1 MASASLGRLTL
12 DLVAQIGQFV
22 GPMTQAER
30 KAKESTAKMGKAFS
44 DFKEQM
50 NASLGGTQ
58 IGSAIEGIT
67 GKLGAL
73 RGGVLTATASLAG
86 MAVGGLVVA
95 GGALSQMSLDLAKA
109 DAELNRLSRRAVTSA
124 ENFQIVAGAASAFG
138 VEQDKLSD
146 ILADTSEKLGE
157 YTSTKGGEAKEF
169 FEMLANNT
177 KMTSKEIDDFAKKLS
192 TMDTVDALGLIT
204 EKLDDM
210 GTTAAEKRFILES
223 LASDLGDLA
232 PLFSNNS
239 ALIKEYG
246 DQLRE
251 AGVVRTQESIDKSL
265 LLNAQ
270 TQALG
275 TQFQGFKNQLA
286 SQMTPVLS
294 NLIQYFVDGA
304 VKSGSFG
311 TVLSS
316 VGTIAKIV
324 GVAIVGVASAVSVVI
339 QSISGFANLIN
350 HIGVVAARL
359 DAATTISDQIN
370 VLKTGFSEGKDIW
383 NDTAA
388 GIDKTIRSAMAFV
401 SNTQTSTMPTLTGLS
416 AAQLKVNQANL
427 ANSKSTIT
435 DTETA
440 KENAKAKEEQAKA
453 AAKAA
458 KAQQDLNKMVG
469 ASALNGLRI
478 KGAESIA
485 GGQVRAYTANFAQLV
500 QSALGKDLNRFTAFN
515 DTYHKGTNSKHA
527 TGNAFDFTLGD
538 VKKSDEAVTQL
549 EQMAKRYGFVIKV
562 IDEYRNPSSRATGGH
577 IHVSVLGYK
586 GTADALK
593 DANAELDLVQKA
605 NDEALKIHDERERK
619 QLAVVSKYS
628 TVEQKMA
635 LDNEQ
640 SIKDIKIAFA
650 GDDESTQKYL
660 KIQEEAY
667 KKDVLA
673 YRQAQQE
680 KFDSYKNDL
689 LGKMADAEDA
699 IALSGIANKFGRNS
713 FEYQMAGLTTS
724 VRQEKSYELDDYTN
738 DVNQIN
744 KDYDSPEMATQR
756 YELLEQAKAA
766 HLAKMKALDFE
777 YQDSSKQLIQE
788 QHESQLNLYGSLLSQ
803 ASTVWGSMTQMVKE
817 AKGENSKTYKAMFL
831 AQQGIAIAQ
840 QIINTELAAMQP
852 IAQMGI
858 YGIPASTLIRGLG
871 YASIAVIGAQTIAG
885 FADGGFTGY
894 GGKYETAGIV
904 HKGEGVLTQ
913 EEIAALGG
921 PSGFNAL
928 RQSIKNGYANGGI
941 VSESPTVFT
950 PKNIESTR
958 QRGGGVNVNI
968 NVPPGYTARERRASN
983 GDVTIDIV
991 RQEVEQAFTRLGTQ
1005 ANSHESQMMQQ
1016 GFMVERNRG

>member
-1 MASASLGRLTL
+1 MVSASLGRLTL

-22 GPMTQAER
+22 GPITQAER

-73 RGGVLTATASLAG
+73 RGGILTATASLAG
-86 MAVGGLVVA
+86 MAVGGAVVA
-95 GGALSQMSLDLAKA
+95 TGALSQMALDLAKA
-109 DAELNRLSRRAVTSA
+109 DAQLNTLSRRAVTSA

-157 YTSTKGGEAKEF
+157 YTSTKGGGAKDF

-177 KMTSKEIDDFAKKLS
+177 KMSAKEIDNFAKKLS
-192 TMDTVDALGLIT
+192 TMDTVDALGQIT
-204 EKLDDM
+204 TKLDDM
-210 GTTAAEKRFILES
+210 GATAAEKRFVLES

-232 PLFSNNS
+232 PLFANNS

-286 SQMTPVLS
+286 NQMTPVLS

-311 TVLSS
+311 TVLSA
-316 VGTIAKIV
+316 VGTVAKVV
-324 GVAIVGVASAVSVVI
+324 GIAIVGVASAVSVVI
-339 QSISGFANLIN
+339 QSISGFASLIN

-359 DAATTISDQIN
+359 DAATSISEQIN

-388 GIDKTIRSAMAFV
+388 GIDKTIKSAMAFV
-401 SNTQTSTMPTLTGLS
+401 SNVQTSTMPTLTGLS

-469 ASALNGLRI
+469 ASALSGLRI
-478 KGAESIA
+478 KGSESIA

-500 QSALGKDLNRFTAFN
+500 QSALGKDLTRFTAFN

-527 TGNAFDFTLGD
+527 TGNAFDFTIGD
-538 VKKSDEAVTQL
+538 VKKSGQAVAQL
-549 EQMAKRYGFVIKV
+549 EQMAKRYGFAVKV
-562 IDEYRNPSSRATGGH
+562 LDEYRNPSSRATGGH

-593 DANAELDLVQKA
+593 DANAELDIVQKA
-605 NDEALKIHDERERK
+605 NDEALKIQEEREKK
-619 QLAVVSKYS
+619 QLAIAVKYA
-628 TVEQKMA
+628 TPEQKLA
-635 LDNEQ
+635 LDNAEA
-640 SIKDIKIAFA
+640 IKQIKLAHA
-650 GDDESTQKYL
+650 GDQEAIDKYL
-660 KIQEEAY
+660 KLQETAY
-667 KKDVLA
+667 QKDLDAFRATQNEKIISATEDAVRAAANWNQTYADISGNSGIYGL
-673 YRQAQQE
+673 QQTRNSRYDE
-680 KFDSYKNDL
+680 SFAVFDSQSSL
-689 LGKMADAEDA
+689 LDKQAEDPNA
-699 IALSGIANKFGRNS
+699 DLQALADQREALWQEHTQRMLLIDQVYNRDKASMGLQAANDTLSG
-713 FEYQMAGLTTS
+713 MTDL
-724 VRQEKSYELDDYTN
+724 
-738 DVNQIN
+738 
-744 KDYDSPEMATQR
+744 M
-756 YELLEQAKAA
+756 
-766 HLAKMKALDFE
+766 
-777 YQDSSKQLIQE
+777 
-788 QHESQLNLYGSLLSQ
+788 GSLL
-803 ASTVWGSMTQMVKE
+803 
-817 AKGENSKTYKAMFL
+817 GEQSAGYKAMF
-831 AQQGIAIAQ
+831 AMSKAFAIAQ
-840 QIINTELAAMQP
+840 ALMNAPQTFSNVYTSVSAIPLIGPYIAPAMAAAAVGLQLAQASQIKSVGLTGMAHDG
-852 IAQMGI
+852 IANVPKEG
-858 YGIPASTLIRGLG
+858 TWLL
-871 YASIAVIGAQTIAG
+871 
-885 FADGGFTGY
+885 DGGERVLNPQQNKDFTNF
-894 GGKYETAGIV
+894 
-904 HKGEGVLTQ
+904 
-913 EEIAALGG
+913 IA
-921 PSGFNAL
+921 N
-928 RQSIKNGYANGGI
+928 QKQ
-941 VSESPTVFT
+941 
-950 PKNIESTR
+950 
-958 QRGGGVNVNI
+958 QRGSGVNINI
-968 NVPPGYTARERRASN
+968 NVPPGYTARERRLSN
-983 GDVTIDIV
+983 GDVTIDV
-991 RQEVEQAFTRLGTQ
+991 VKQEIEQAFTRLGTE

>member
-1 MASASLGRLTL
+1 MNRLLSRFFYCLEKTMASASLGRLTL

-109 DAELNRLSRRAVTSA
+109 DAELNQLSRRAVTSA

-157 YTSTKGGEAKEF
+157 YTSTKGGGAKDF

-192 TMDTVDALGLIT
+192 TMDTTDALGLIT
-204 EKLDDM
+204 TKLDEM
-210 GTTAAEKRFILES
+210 GATAAEKRFVLES

-232 PLFSNNS
+232 PLFANNS
-239 ALIKEYG
+239 ELIKEYG

-316 VGTIAKIV
+316 VGTVAKIV

-401 SNTQTSTMPTLTGLS
+401 SNVQTSTMPTLTGLS

-549 EQMAKRYGFVIKV
+549 EQMAKRYGFIIKV
-562 IDEYRNPSSRATGGH
+562 LDEYRNPSSRATGGH

-593 DANAELDLVQKA
+593 DANAELDIVQKA
-605 NDEALKIHDERERK
+605 NDEALKIQEEREKK
-619 QLAVVSKYS
+619 QLAISVKYAS
-628 TVEQKMA
+628 PEQKLA
-635 LDNEQ
+635 LDNAEA
-640 SIKDIKIAFA
+640 IKQIKLAHA
-650 GDDESTQKYL
+650 GDQEAIDKYL
-660 KIQEEAY
+660 KLQEESY
-667 KKDVLA
+667 QKDLDAFRAAQNEKIVGATQDAARAAANWNQTYADISGNSGVYGLQQTRNSRYDESFALFESQSTVLDKQAEDPTADLQVLA
-673 YRQAQQE
+673 EQREAIWQEHSQRMLLIDQVYNRDKASMGLQAANE
-680 KFDSYKNDL
+680 T
-689 LGKMADAEDA
+689 
-699 IALSGIANKFGRNS
+699 LSG
-713 FEYQMAGLTTS
+713 MTDL
-724 VRQEKSYELDDYTN
+724 
-738 DVNQIN
+738 
-744 KDYDSPEMATQR
+744 M
-756 YELLEQAKAA
+756 
-766 HLAKMKALDFE
+766 
-777 YQDSSKQLIQE
+777 
-788 QHESQLNLYGSLLSQ
+788 
-803 ASTVWGSMTQMVKE
+803 GSML
-817 AKGENSKTYKAMFL
+817 GEQSAAYKAMF
-831 AQQGIAIAQ
+831 AMSKAFAIAQ
-840 QIINTELAAMQP
+840 ALINAPQTFSNVYTSVSAIPLIGPYIAPAMAAAAVGLQVAQASQIKSVGLTGMAHDG
-852 IAQMGI
+852 IANVPKEG
-858 YGIPASTLIRGLG
+858 TWLL
-871 YASIAVIGAQTIAG
+871 
-885 FADGGFTGY
+885 DGGERVLNPEQNKDFTSFISNQ
-894 GGKYETAGIV
+894 K
-904 HKGEGVLTQ
+904 Q
-913 EEIAALGG
+913 
-921 PSGFNAL
+921 
-928 RQSIKNGYANGGI
+928 
-941 VSESPTVFT
+941 
-950 PKNIESTR
+950 
-958 QRGGGVNVNI
+958 QRGSGVNINI
-968 NVPPGYTARERRASN
+968 NVPPGYTARERRSSN
-983 GDVTIDIV
+983 GDVTIDVV
-991 RQEVEQAFTRLGTQ
+991 RQEVEQAFTRLGTES
-1005 ANSHESQMMQQ
+1005 NSHEALMAQQ
-1016 GFMVERNRG
+1016 GFNIERRR

>member
-109 DAELNRLSRRAVTSA
+109 DAELNQLSRRAVTSA

-157 YTSTKGGEAKEF
+157 YTSTKGGGAKDF

-192 TMDTVDALGLIT
+192 TMDTTDALGLIT
-204 EKLDDM
+204 TKLDDM
-210 GTTAAEKRFILES
+210 GATAAEKRFVLES

-232 PLFSNNS
+232 PLFANNS
-239 ALIKEYG
+239 ELIKEYG

-316 VGTIAKIV
+316 VGTVAKIV

-562 IDEYRNPSSRATGGH
+562 LDEYRNPSSRATGGH
-577 IHVSVLGYK
+577 IHVSVLGYR

-593 DANAELDLVQKA
+593 DANAELDIVQKA
-605 NDEALKIHDERERK
+605 NDEALKIQEEREKK
-619 QLAVVSKYS
+619 QLAIAVKYA
-628 TVEQKMA
+628 TPEQKLA
-635 LDNEQ
+635 LDNAEAIKQIKLAHAGDQVALDKYLDLQEKAYQKDLDAFRATQNEKIISATEDAARAAANWNQTYADISGNSGIFGLQQNRDSRYEESFAVFDSQSAMLDKQAEDPNADLQALAEQREAIWQEHSQRMLLIDQVYNRDKASMGLQAANETLSGMTDLMGSMLGEQ
-640 SIKDIKIAFA
+640 S
-650 GDDESTQKYL
+650 
-660 KIQEEAY
+660 
-667 KKDVLA
+667 
-673 YRQAQQE
+673 
-680 KFDSYKNDL
+680 
-689 LGKMADAEDA
+689 
-699 IALSGIANKFGRNS
+699 
-713 FEYQMAGLTTS
+713 
-724 VRQEKSYELDDYTN
+724 
-738 DVNQIN
+738 
-744 KDYDSPEMATQR
+744 
-756 YELLEQAKAA
+756 AA
-766 HLAKMKALDFE
+766 
-777 YQDSSKQLIQE
+777 
-788 QHESQLNLYGSLLSQ
+788 
-803 ASTVWGSMTQMVKE
+803 
-817 AKGENSKTYKAMFL
+817 YKAMF
-831 AQQGIAIAQ
+831 AMSKAFAIAQ
-840 QIINTELAAMQP
+840 ALINAPQTFSNVYTSVSAIPLIGPYIAPAMAAAAVGLQVAQASQIKSVGLTGMAHDG
-852 IAQMGI
+852 IANVPKEG
-858 YGIPASTLIRGLG
+858 TWLL
-871 YASIAVIGAQTIAG
+871 
-885 FADGGFTGY
+885 DGGERVLNPQQNKDFTNFIS
-894 GGKYETAGIV
+894 K
-904 HKGEGVLTQ
+904 Q
-913 EEIAALGG
+913 N
-921 PSGFNAL
+921 P
-928 RQSIKNGYANGGI
+928 
-941 VSESPTVFT
+941 
-950 PKNIESTR
+950 

>member
-109 DAELNRLSRRAVTSA
+109 DAELNQLSRRAVTSA

-157 YTSTKGGEAKEF
+157 YTSTKGGGAKDF

-192 TMDTVDALGLIT
+192 TMDTTDALGLIT
-204 EKLDDM
+204 TKLDEM
-210 GTTAAEKRFILES
+210 GATAAEKRFVLES

-232 PLFSNNS
+232 PLFANNS
-239 ALIKEYG
+239 ELIKEYG

-316 VGTIAKIV
+316 VGTVAKIV

-401 SNTQTSTMPTLTGLS
+401 SNVQTSTMPTLTGLS

-527 TGNAFDFTLGD
+527 TGNAFDFTIGD
-538 VKKSDEAVTQL
+538 VKKSGEAVTQL
-549 EQMAKRYGFVIKV
+549 EQMAKRYGFIIKV
-562 IDEYRNPSSRATGGH
+562 LDEYRNPSSRATGGH

-593 DANAELDLVQKA
+593 DANAELDIVQKA
-605 NDEALKIHDERERK
+605 NDEALKIQEEREKK
-619 QLAVVSKYS
+619 QLAIAVKYAS
-628 TVEQKMA
+628 PEQKLA
-635 LDNEQ
+635 LDNAEA
-640 SIKDIKIAFA
+640 IKQIKLAHA
-650 GDDESTQKYL
+650 GDQEAIDKYL
-660 KIQEEAY
+660 KLQEESY
-667 KKDVLA
+667 QKDLDA
-673 YRQAQQE
+673 FRAAQNE
-680 KFDSYKNDL
+680 KIVGATQDAARAAANWNQTYADISGNSGVYGLQQSRNSRYDESFALFDSQSTVLDKQ
-689 LGKMADAEDA
+689 AEDPNADLQALAEQREA
-699 IALSGIANKFGRNS
+699 IWQEHSQRMLLIDQVYNRDKASMGLQAANETLSG
-713 FEYQMAGLTTS
+713 MTDL
-724 VRQEKSYELDDYTN
+724 
-738 DVNQIN
+738 
-744 KDYDSPEMATQR
+744 M
-756 YELLEQAKAA
+756 
-766 HLAKMKALDFE
+766 
-777 YQDSSKQLIQE
+777 
-788 QHESQLNLYGSLLSQ
+788 
-803 ASTVWGSMTQMVKE
+803 GSML
-817 AKGENSKTYKAMFL
+817 GEQSAAYKAMF
-831 AQQGIAIAQ
+831 AMSKAFAIAQ
-840 QIINTELAAMQP
+840 ALINAPQTFSNVYTSVSAIPLIGPYIAPAMAAAAVGLQVAQASQIKSVGLTGMAHDG
-852 IAQMGI
+852 IANVPKEG
-858 YGIPASTLIRGLG
+858 TWLL
-871 YASIAVIGAQTIAG
+871 
-885 FADGGFTGY
+885 DGGERVLNPEQNKDFTSFISNQ
-894 GGKYETAGIV
+894 K
-904 HKGEGVLTQ
+904 Q
-913 EEIAALGG
+913 
-921 PSGFNAL
+921 
-928 RQSIKNGYANGGI
+928 
-941 VSESPTVFT
+941 
-950 PKNIESTR
+950 
-958 QRGGGVNVNI
+958 QRGSGVNINI
-968 NVPPGYTARERRASN
+968 NVPPGYTARERRLSN
-983 GDVTIDIV
+983 GDVTIDVV
-991 RQEVEQAFTRLGTQ
+991 RQEVEQAFTRLGTES
-1005 ANSHESQMMQQ
+1005 NSHEALMAQQ
-1016 GFMVERNRG
+1016 GFNIERRR

>member
-22 GPMTQAER
+22 GPITQAER

-73 RGGVLTATASLAG
+73 RGGILTATASLAG
-86 MAVGGLVVA
+86 MAVGGAVVA
-95 GGALSQMSLDLAKA
+95 TGALSQMALDLAKA
-109 DAELNRLSRRAVTSA
+109 DAQLNTLSRRAVTSA

-157 YTSTKGGEAKEF
+157 YTSTKGGGAKDF
-169 FEMLANNT
+169 FEMLTNNT
-177 KMTSKEIDDFAKKLS
+177 KMSAKEIDNFAKKLS
-192 TMDTVDALGLIT
+192 TMDTVDALGQIT
-204 EKLDDM
+204 TKLDDM
-210 GTTAAEKRFILES
+210 GATAAEKRFVLES

-232 PLFSNNS
+232 PLFANNS

-311 TVLSS
+311 TVLSA
-316 VGTIAKIV
+316 VGTVAKVV
-324 GVAIVGVASAVSVVI
+324 GIAIVGVASAVSVVI
-339 QSISGFANLIN
+339 QSISGFASLIN

-359 DAATTISDQIN
+359 DAATSISEQIN

-388 GIDKTIRSAMAFV
+388 GIDKTIKSAMAFV
-401 SNTQTSTMPTLTGLS
+401 SNVQTSTMPTLTGLS

-469 ASALNGLRI
+469 ASALSGLRI
-478 KGAESIA
+478 KGQESIA

-500 QSALGKDLNRFTAFN
+500 QSALGKDLTRFTAFN

-527 TGNAFDFTLGD
+527 TGNAFDFTIDD
-538 VKKSDEAVTQL
+538 VKKSGQAVAQL
-549 EQMAKRYGFVIKV
+549 EQMAKRYGFAVKV
-562 IDEYRNPSSRATGGH
+562 LDEYRNPSSRATGGH

-593 DANAELDLVQKA
+593 DANAELDIVQKA
-605 NDEALKIHDERERK
+605 NDEALKIQEEREKK
-619 QLAVVSKYS
+619 QLAIAVKYA
-628 TVEQKMA
+628 TPEQKLA
-635 LDNEQ
+635 LDNAEA
-640 SIKDIKIAFA
+640 IKQIKLSHA
-650 GDDESTQKYL
+650 GDQEAIDKYL
-660 KIQEEAY
+660 KLQETAY
-667 KKDVLA
+667 QKDLDAFRATQNEKIISATEDAVRAAANWNQTYADISGNSGIYGL
-673 YRQAQQE
+673 QQTRNSRYDE
-680 KFDSYKNDL
+680 SFAVFDSQSSL
-689 LGKMADAEDA
+689 LDKQAEDPNA
-699 IALSGIANKFGRNS
+699 DLQALADQREALWQEHTQRMLLIDQVYNRDKASIGLQAANDTLSG
-713 FEYQMAGLTTS
+713 MTDL
-724 VRQEKSYELDDYTN
+724 
-738 DVNQIN
+738 
-744 KDYDSPEMATQR
+744 M
-756 YELLEQAKAA
+756 
-766 HLAKMKALDFE
+766 
-777 YQDSSKQLIQE
+777 
-788 QHESQLNLYGSLLSQ
+788 GSLL
-803 ASTVWGSMTQMVKE
+803 
-817 AKGENSKTYKAMFL
+817 GEQSAGYKAMF
-831 AQQGIAIAQ
+831 AMSKAFAIAQ
-840 QIINTELAAMQP
+840 ALMNAPQTFSNVYTSVSAIPLIGPYIAPAMAAAAVGLQLAQASQIKSVGLTGMAHDG
-852 IAQMGI
+852 IANVPKEG
-858 YGIPASTLIRGLG
+858 TWLL
-871 YASIAVIGAQTIAG
+871 
-885 FADGGFTGY
+885 DGGERVLNPQQNKDFTNF
-894 GGKYETAGIV
+894 
-904 HKGEGVLTQ
+904 
-913 EEIAALGG
+913 IA
-921 PSGFNAL
+921 N
-928 RQSIKNGYANGGI
+928 QKQ
-941 VSESPTVFT
+941 
-950 PKNIESTR
+950 
-958 QRGGGVNVNI
+958 QRGGGVNINI
-968 NVPPGYTARERRASN
+968 NVPPGYTARERRLSN
-983 GDVTIDIV
+983 GDVTIDV
-991 RQEVEQAFTRLGTQ
+991 VKQEIEQAFTRLGTQ

>member
-1 MASASLGRLTL
+1 MATTSIGRLTL
-12 DLVAQIGQFV
+12 DLIAQIGQFV

-73 RGGVLTATASLAG
+73 RGGILTATASLAG
-86 MAVGGLVVA
+86 MAVGGAVVA
-95 GGALSQMSLDLAKA
+95 TGALSQMALDLAKA
-109 DAELNRLSRRAVTSA
+109 DAQLNTLSRRAVTSA

-157 YTSTKGGEAKEF
+157 YTSTKGGGAKDF

-177 KMTSKEIDDFAKKLS
+177 KMSAKEIDNFAKKLS
-192 TMDTVDALGLIT
+192 TMDTVDALGQIT
-204 EKLDDM
+204 TKLDDM
-210 GTTAAEKRFILES
+210 GATAAEKRFVLES

-232 PLFSNNS
+232 PLFANNS

-311 TVLSS
+311 TALSA
-316 VGTIAKIV
+316 VGTVAKVV
-324 GVAIVGVASAVSVVI
+324 GIAIVGVASAVSVVI
-339 QSISGFANLIN
+339 QSISGFASLIN

-359 DAATTISDQIN
+359 DAATSISEQIN
-370 VLKTGFSEGKDIW
+370 VLKTGFSEGKNIW

-388 GIDKTIRSAMAFV
+388 GIDKTIKSTMAFV
-401 SNTQTSTMPTLTGLS
+401 SNVQTSTMPTLTGLS

-469 ASALNGLRI
+469 ASALSGLRI
-478 KGAESIA
+478 KGQESIA

-500 QSALGKDLNRFTAFN
+500 QSALGTDLTRFTAFN

-527 TGNAFDFTLGD
+527 TGNAFDFTIDD
-538 VKKSDEAVTQL
+538 VKKSGQAVAQL
-549 EQMAKRYGFVIKV
+549 EQMAKRYGFAVKV
-562 IDEYRNPSSRATGGH
+562 LDEYRNPSSRATGGH

-593 DANAELDLVQKA
+593 DANAELDIVQKA
-605 NDEALKIHDERERK
+605 NDEALKIQEEREKK
-619 QLAVVSKYS
+619 QLAIAVKYA
-628 TVEQKMA
+628 TPEQKLA
-635 LDNEQ
+635 LDNAEA
-640 SIKDIKIAFA
+640 IKQIKLAHA
-650 GDDESTQKYL
+650 GDQEAIDKYL
-660 KIQEEAY
+660 KLQETAY
-667 KKDVLA
+667 QKDLDAFRATQNEKIISATEDAVRAAENWNQTYADISGNSGIYGL
-673 YRQAQQE
+673 QQTRNSRYDE
-680 KFDSYKNDL
+680 SFAVFDSQSSL
-689 LGKMADAEDA
+689 LDEQAEDPNA
-699 IALSGIANKFGRNS
+699 DLQALADQREALWQEHTQRMLLIDQVYNRDKASMGLQAANDTLSG
-713 FEYQMAGLTTS
+713 MTDL
-724 VRQEKSYELDDYTN
+724 
-738 DVNQIN
+738 
-744 KDYDSPEMATQR
+744 M
-756 YELLEQAKAA
+756 
-766 HLAKMKALDFE
+766 
-777 YQDSSKQLIQE
+777 
-788 QHESQLNLYGSLLSQ
+788 GSLL
-803 ASTVWGSMTQMVKE
+803 
-817 AKGENSKTYKAMFL
+817 GEQSAGYKAMF
-831 AQQGIAIAQ
+831 AMSKAFAIAQ
-840 QIINTELAAMQP
+840 ALMNAPQTFSNVYTSVSAIPLIGPYIAPAMAAAAVGLQLAQASQIKSVGLTGMAHDG
-852 IAQMGI
+852 IANVPKEGTWLLDGGERVLNPQQNKDLTNYLNNRRKGPSEGNVQI
-858 YGIPASTLIRGLG
+858 SQQIT
-871 YASIAVIGAQTIAG
+871 
-885 FADGGFTGY
+885 FADGSASIDTQGQKQVAESLNLAMNDWARRESKQG
-894 GGKYETAGIV
+894 
-904 HKGEGVLTQ
+904 GVL
-913 EEIAALGG
+913 
-921 PSGFNAL
+921 FNL
-928 RQSIKNGYANGGI
+928 
-941 VSESPTVFT
+941 V
-950 PKNIESTR
+950 
-958 QRGGGVNVNI
+958 
-968 NVPPGYTARERRASN
+968 RR
-983 GDVTIDIV
+983 
-991 RQEVEQAFTRLGTQ
+991 
-1005 ANSHESQMMQQ
+1005 
-1016 GFMVERNRG
+1016 

>member
-109 DAELNRLSRRAVTSA
+109 DAELNQLSRRAVTSA

-157 YTSTKGGEAKEF
+157 YTSTKGGGAKDF

-192 TMDTVDALGLIT
+192 TMDTTDALGLIT
-204 EKLDDM
+204 TKLDEM
-210 GTTAAEKRFILES
+210 GATAAEKRFVLES

-232 PLFSNNS
+232 PLFANNS
-239 ALIKEYG
+239 ELIKEYG

-316 VGTIAKIV
+316 VGTVAKIV

-401 SNTQTSTMPTLTGLS
+401 SNVQTSTMPTLTGLS

-549 EQMAKRYGFVIKV
+549 EQMAKRYGFIIKV
-562 IDEYRNPSSRATGGH
+562 LDEYRNPSSRATGGH

-593 DANAELDLVQKA
+593 DANAELDIVQKA
-605 NDEALKIHDERERK
+605 NDEALKIQEEREKK
-619 QLAVVSKYS
+619 QLAIAVKYAS
-628 TVEQKMA
+628 PEQKLA
-635 LDNEQ
+635 LDNAEA
-640 SIKDIKIAFA
+640 IKQIKLAHA
-650 GDDESTQKYL
+650 GDQEAIDKYL
-660 KIQEEAY
+660 KLQEESY
-667 KKDVLA
+667 QKDLDA
-673 YRQAQQE
+673 FRAAQNE
-680 KFDSYKNDL
+680 KIVGATQDAARAAANWNQTYADISGNSGVYGLQQTRNSRYDESFALFDSQSTVLDKQ
-689 LGKMADAEDA
+689 AEDPTADLQALAEQREA
-699 IALSGIANKFGRNS
+699 IWQEHSQRMLLIDQVYNRDKASMGLQAANETLSG
-713 FEYQMAGLTTS
+713 MTDL
-724 VRQEKSYELDDYTN
+724 
-738 DVNQIN
+738 
-744 KDYDSPEMATQR
+744 M
-756 YELLEQAKAA
+756 
-766 HLAKMKALDFE
+766 
-777 YQDSSKQLIQE
+777 
-788 QHESQLNLYGSLLSQ
+788 
-803 ASTVWGSMTQMVKE
+803 GSMLEEQS
-817 AKGENSKTYKAMFL
+817 AAYKAMF
-831 AQQGIAIAQ
+831 AMSKAFAIAQ
-840 QIINTELAAMQP
+840 ALINAPQTFSNVYTSVSAIPLIGPYIAPAMAAAAVGLQVAQASQIKSVGLTGMAHDG
-852 IAQMGI
+852 IANVPKEG
-858 YGIPASTLIRGLG
+858 TWLL
-871 YASIAVIGAQTIAG
+871 
-885 FADGGFTGY
+885 DGGERVLNPEQNKDFTSFISNQ
-894 GGKYETAGIV
+894 K
-904 HKGEGVLTQ
+904 Q
-913 EEIAALGG
+913 
-921 PSGFNAL
+921 
-928 RQSIKNGYANGGI
+928 
-941 VSESPTVFT
+941 
-950 PKNIESTR
+950 
-958 QRGGGVNVNI
+958 QRGSGVNINI
-968 NVPPGYTARERRASN
+968 NVPPGYTARERRSSN
-983 GDVTIDIV
+983 GDVTIDVV
-991 RQEVEQAFTRLGTQ
+991 RQEVEQAFTRLGTES
-1005 ANSHESQMMQQ
+1005 NSHEALMAQQ
-1016 GFMVERNRG
+1016 GFNIERRR

>member
-22 GPMTQAER
+22 GPITQAER

-73 RGGVLTATASLAG
+73 RGGILTATASLAG
-86 MAVGGLVVA
+86 MAVGGAVVA
-95 GGALSQMSLDLAKA
+95 TGALSQMALDLAKA
-109 DAELNRLSRRAVTSA
+109 DAQLNTLSRRAVTSA

-157 YTSTKGGEAKEF
+157 YTSTKGGGAKDF

-177 KMTSKEIDDFAKKLS
+177 KMSAKEIDNFAKKLS
-192 TMDTVDALGLIT
+192 TMDTVDALGQIT
-204 EKLDDM
+204 TKLDDM
-210 GTTAAEKRFILES
+210 GATAAEKRFVLES

-232 PLFSNNS
+232 PLFANNS

-275 TQFQGFKNQLA
+275 TQFQDFKNQLA

-311 TVLSS
+311 TVLSA
-316 VGTIAKIV
+316 VGTVAKVV
-324 GVAIVGVASAVSVVI
+324 GIAIVGVASAVSVVI
-339 QSISGFANLIN
+339 QSISGFASLIN

-359 DAATTISDQIN
+359 DAATSISEQIN

-388 GIDKTIRSAMAFV
+388 GIDKTIKSAMAFV
-401 SNTQTSTMPTLTGLS
+401 SNVQTSTMPTLTGLS

-469 ASALNGLRI
+469 ASALSGLRI
-478 KGAESIA
+478 KGTESIA
-485 GGQVRAYTANFAQLV
+485 GGQVRAYTAKFAQLV
-500 QSALGKDLNRFTAFN
+500 QSALGKDLTRFTAFN

-527 TGNAFDFTLGD
+527 TGNAFDFTIGD
-538 VKKSDEAVTQL
+538 VKKSGQAVAQL
-549 EQMAKRYGFVIKV
+549 EQMAKRYGFAVKV
-562 IDEYRNPSSRATGGH
+562 LDEYRNPSSRATGGH

-593 DANAELDLVQKA
+593 DANAELDIVQKA
-605 NDEALKIHDERERK
+605 NDEALKIQEEREKK
-619 QLAVVSKYS
+619 QLAIAIKYA
-628 TVEQKMA
+628 TPEQKLA
-635 LDNEQ
+635 LENAEA
-640 SIKDIKIAFA
+640 IKQIKLAHA
-650 GDDESTQKYL
+650 GDQEAIDKYL
-660 KIQEEAY
+660 KLQETAY
-667 KKDVLA
+667 QKDLDAFRATQNEKIISATEDAVRAAANWNQTYADISGNSGIYGL
-673 YRQAQQE
+673 QQTRNSRYDE
-680 KFDSYKNDL
+680 SFAVFDSQSSL
-689 LGKMADAEDA
+689 LDKQAEDPNA
-699 IALSGIANKFGRNS
+699 DLQALADQREALWQEHTHRMLLIDQVYNRDKASMGLQAANDTLSG
-713 FEYQMAGLTTS
+713 MTDL
-724 VRQEKSYELDDYTN
+724 
-738 DVNQIN
+738 
-744 KDYDSPEMATQR
+744 M
-756 YELLEQAKAA
+756 
-766 HLAKMKALDFE
+766 
-777 YQDSSKQLIQE
+777 
-788 QHESQLNLYGSLLSQ
+788 GSLL
-803 ASTVWGSMTQMVKE
+803 
-817 AKGENSKTYKAMFL
+817 GEQSAGYKAMF
-831 AQQGIAIAQ
+831 AMSKAFAIAQ
-840 QIINTELAAMQP
+840 ALMNAPQTFSNVYTSVSAIPLIGPYIAPAMAAAAVGLQLAQASQIKSVGLTGMAHDG
-852 IAQMGI
+852 IANVPKEG
-858 YGIPASTLIRGLG
+858 TWLL
-871 YASIAVIGAQTIAG
+871 
-885 FADGGFTGY
+885 DGGERVLNPQQNKDFTNF
-894 GGKYETAGIV
+894 
-904 HKGEGVLTQ
+904 
-913 EEIAALGG
+913 IA
-921 PSGFNAL
+921 N
-928 RQSIKNGYANGGI
+928 QKQ
-941 VSESPTVFT
+941 
-950 PKNIESTR
+950 
-958 QRGGGVNVNI
+958 QRGSGVNINI
-968 NVPPGYTARERRASN
+968 NVPPGYTARERRLSN
-983 GDVTIDIV
+983 GDVTIDV
-991 RQEVEQAFTRLGTQ
+991 VKQEIEQAFTRLGTE

>member
-109 DAELNRLSRRAVTSA
+109 DAELNQLSRRAVTSA

-157 YTSTKGGEAKEF
+157 YTSTKGGGAKDF

-192 TMDTVDALGLIT
+192 TMDTTDALGLIT
-204 EKLDDM
+204 TKLDEM
-210 GTTAAEKRFILES
+210 GATAAEKRFVLES

-232 PLFSNNS
+232 PLFANNS
-239 ALIKEYG
+239 ELIKEYG
-246 DQLRE
+246 NQLRE

-316 VGTIAKIV
+316 VGTVAKIV

-401 SNTQTSTMPTLTGLS
+401 SNVQTSTMPTLTGLS

-549 EQMAKRYGFVIKV
+549 EQMAKRYGFIIKV
-562 IDEYRNPSSRATGGH
+562 LDEYRNPSSRATGGH

-593 DANAELDLVQKA
+593 DANAELDIVQKA
-605 NDEALKIHDERERK
+605 NDEALKIQEEREKK
-619 QLAVVSKYS
+619 QLAIAVKYAS
-628 TVEQKMA
+628 PEQKLA
-635 LDNEQ
+635 LDNAEA
-640 SIKDIKIAFA
+640 IKQIKLAHA
-650 GDDESTQKYL
+650 GDQEAIDKYL
-660 KIQEEAY
+660 KLQEESY
-667 KKDVLA
+667 QKDLDAFRAAQNEKIVGATQDAARAAANWNQTYADISGNSGVYGLQQTRNSRYDESFALFDSQSTVLDKQAEDPTADLQVLA
-673 YRQAQQE
+673 EQREAIWQEHSQRMLLIDQVYNRDKASMGLQAANE
-680 KFDSYKNDL
+680 T
-689 LGKMADAEDA
+689 
-699 IALSGIANKFGRNS
+699 LSG
-713 FEYQMAGLTTS
+713 MTDL
-724 VRQEKSYELDDYTN
+724 
-738 DVNQIN
+738 
-744 KDYDSPEMATQR
+744 M
-756 YELLEQAKAA
+756 
-766 HLAKMKALDFE
+766 
-777 YQDSSKQLIQE
+777 
-788 QHESQLNLYGSLLSQ
+788 
-803 ASTVWGSMTQMVKE
+803 GSML
-817 AKGENSKTYKAMFL
+817 GEQSAAYKAMF
-831 AQQGIAIAQ
+831 AMSKAFAIAQ
-840 QIINTELAAMQP
+840 ALINAPQTFSNVYTSVSAIPLIGPYIAPAMAAAAVGLQVAQASQIKSVGLTGMAHDG
-852 IAQMGI
+852 IANVPKEG
-858 YGIPASTLIRGLG
+858 TWLL
-871 YASIAVIGAQTIAG
+871 
-885 FADGGFTGY
+885 DGGERVLNPEQNKDFTSFISNQ
-894 GGKYETAGIV
+894 K
-904 HKGEGVLTQ
+904 Q
-913 EEIAALGG
+913 
-921 PSGFNAL
+921 
-928 RQSIKNGYANGGI
+928 
-941 VSESPTVFT
+941 
-950 PKNIESTR
+950 
-958 QRGGGVNVNI
+958 QRGSGVNINI
-968 NVPPGYTARERRASN
+968 NVPPGYTARERRSSN
-983 GDVTIDIV
+983 GDVTIDVV
-991 RQEVEQAFTRLGTQ
+991 RQEVEQAFTRLGTES
-1005 ANSHESQMMQQ
+1005 NSHEALMAQQ
-1016 GFMVERNRG
+1016 GFNIERRR

>member
-22 GPMTQAER
+22 GPITQAER

-73 RGGVLTATASLAG
+73 RGGILTATASLAG
-86 MAVGGLVVA
+86 MAVGGAVVA
-95 GGALSQMSLDLAKA
+95 TGALSQMALDLAKA
-109 DAELNRLSRRAVTSA
+109 DAQLNTLSRRAVTSA

-157 YTSTKGGEAKEF
+157 YTSTKGGGAKDF

-177 KMTSKEIDDFAKKLS
+177 KMSAKEIDNFAKKLS
-192 TMDTVDALGLIT
+192 TMDTVDALGQIT
-204 EKLDDM
+204 TKLDDM
-210 GTTAAEKRFILES
+210 GATAAEKRFVLES

-232 PLFSNNS
+232 PLFANNS

-286 SQMTPVLS
+286 NQMTPVLS

-311 TVLSS
+311 TVLSA
-316 VGTIAKIV
+316 VGTVAKVV
-324 GVAIVGVASAVSVVI
+324 GIAIVGVASAVSVVI
-339 QSISGFANLIN
+339 QSISGFASLIN

-359 DAATTISDQIN
+359 DAATSISEQIN

-388 GIDKTIRSAMAFV
+388 GIDKTIKSAMAFV
-401 SNTQTSTMPTLTGLS
+401 SNVQTSTMPTLTGLS

-469 ASALNGLRI
+469 ASALSGLRI
-478 KGAESIA
+478 KGSESIA

-500 QSALGKDLNRFTAFN
+500 QSALGKDLTRFTAFN

-527 TGNAFDFTLGD
+527 TGNAFDFTIGD
-538 VKKSDEAVTQL
+538 VKKSGQAVAQL
-549 EQMAKRYGFVIKV
+549 EQMAKRYGFAVKV
-562 IDEYRNPSSRATGGH
+562 LDEYRNPSSRATGGH

-593 DANAELDLVQKA
+593 DANAELDIVQKA
-605 NDEALKIHDERERK
+605 NDEALKIQEEREKK
-619 QLAVVSKYS
+619 QLAIAVKYA
-628 TVEQKMA
+628 TPEQKLA
-635 LDNEQ
+635 LDNAEA
-640 SIKDIKIAFA
+640 IKQIKLAHA
-650 GDDESTQKYL
+650 GDQEAIDKYL
-660 KIQEEAY
+660 KLQETAY
-667 KKDVLA
+667 QKDLDAFRATQNEKIISATEDAVRAAANWNQTYADISGNSGIYGL
-673 YRQAQQE
+673 QQTRNSRYDE
-680 KFDSYKNDL
+680 SFAVFDSQSSL
-689 LGKMADAEDA
+689 LDKQAEDPNA
-699 IALSGIANKFGRNS
+699 DLQALADQREALWQEHTQRMLLIDQVYNRDKASMGLQAANDTLSG
-713 FEYQMAGLTTS
+713 MTDL
-724 VRQEKSYELDDYTN
+724 
-738 DVNQIN
+738 
-744 KDYDSPEMATQR
+744 M
-756 YELLEQAKAA
+756 
-766 HLAKMKALDFE
+766 
-777 YQDSSKQLIQE
+777 
-788 QHESQLNLYGSLLSQ
+788 GSLL
-803 ASTVWGSMTQMVKE
+803 
-817 AKGENSKTYKAMFL
+817 GEQSAGYKAMF
-831 AQQGIAIAQ
+831 AMSKAFAIAQ
-840 QIINTELAAMQP
+840 ALMNAPQTFSNVYTSVSAIPLIGPYIAPAMAAAAVGLQLAQASQIKSVGLTGMAHDG
-852 IAQMGI
+852 IANVPKEG
-858 YGIPASTLIRGLG
+858 TWLL
-871 YASIAVIGAQTIAG
+871 
-885 FADGGFTGY
+885 DGGERVLNPQQNKDFTNF
-894 GGKYETAGIV
+894 
-904 HKGEGVLTQ
+904 
-913 EEIAALGG
+913 IA
-921 PSGFNAL
+921 N
-928 RQSIKNGYANGGI
+928 QKQ
-941 VSESPTVFT
+941 
-950 PKNIESTR
+950 
-958 QRGGGVNVNI
+958 QRGSGVNINI
-968 NVPPGYTARERRASN
+968 NVPPGYTARERRLSN
-983 GDVTIDIV
+983 GDVTIDV
-991 RQEVEQAFTRLGTQ
+991 VKQEIEQAFTRLGTE

-1016 GFMVERNRG
+1016 GFIVERNRG

>member
-109 DAELNRLSRRAVTSA
+109 DAELNQLSRRAVTSA

-157 YTSTKGGEAKEF
+157 YTSTKGGGAKDF

-192 TMDTVDALGLIT
+192 TMDTTDALGLIT
-204 EKLDDM
+204 TKLDEM
-210 GTTAAEKRFILES
+210 GATAAEKRFVLES

-232 PLFSNNS
+232 PLFANNS
-239 ALIKEYG
+239 ELIKEYG

-316 VGTIAKIV
+316 VGTVAKIV

-401 SNTQTSTMPTLTGLS
+401 SNVQTSTMPTLTGLS

-549 EQMAKRYGFVIKV
+549 EQMAKRYGFIIKV
-562 IDEYRNPSSRATGGH
+562 LDEYRNPSSRATGGH

-593 DANAELDLVQKA
+593 DANAELDIVQKA
-605 NDEALKIHDERERK
+605 NDEALKIQEEREKK
-619 QLAVVSKYS
+619 QLAIAVKYAS
-628 TVEQKMA
+628 PEQKLA
-635 LDNEQ
+635 LDNAEA
-640 SIKDIKIAFA
+640 IKQIKLAHA
-650 GDDESTQKYL
+650 GDQEAIDKYL
-660 KIQEEAY
+660 KLQEESY
-667 KKDVLA
+667 QKDLDA
-673 YRQAQQE
+673 FRAAQNE
-680 KFDSYKNDL
+680 KIVGATQDVARAAANWNQTYADISGNSGVYGLQQTRNSRYDESFALFDSQSTVLDKQ
-689 LGKMADAEDA
+689 AEDPTADLQALAEQREA
-699 IALSGIANKFGRNS
+699 IWQEHSQRMLLIDQVYNRDKASMGLQAANETLSG
-713 FEYQMAGLTTS
+713 MTDL
-724 VRQEKSYELDDYTN
+724 
-738 DVNQIN
+738 
-744 KDYDSPEMATQR
+744 M
-756 YELLEQAKAA
+756 
-766 HLAKMKALDFE
+766 
-777 YQDSSKQLIQE
+777 
-788 QHESQLNLYGSLLSQ
+788 
-803 ASTVWGSMTQMVKE
+803 GSML
-817 AKGENSKTYKAMFL
+817 GEQSAAYKAMF
-831 AQQGIAIAQ
+831 AMSKAFAIAQ
-840 QIINTELAAMQP
+840 ALINAPQTFSNVYTSVSAIPLIGPYIAPAMAAAAVGLQVAQASQIKSVGLTGMAHDG
-852 IAQMGI
+852 IANVPKEG
-858 YGIPASTLIRGLG
+858 TWLL
-871 YASIAVIGAQTIAG
+871 
-885 FADGGFTGY
+885 DGGERVLNPEQNKDFTSFISNQ
-894 GGKYETAGIV
+894 K
-904 HKGEGVLTQ
+904 Q
-913 EEIAALGG
+913 
-921 PSGFNAL
+921 
-928 RQSIKNGYANGGI
+928 
-941 VSESPTVFT
+941 
-950 PKNIESTR
+950 
-958 QRGGGVNVNI
+958 QRGSGVNINI
-968 NVPPGYTARERRASN
+968 NVPPGYTARERRLSN
-983 GDVTIDIV
+983 GDVTIDVV